1 MLVTAICSKRGVIH
15 LRGRPVVTMMA
26 GIPAL
31 MAARLSEAPNNLYKS
46 LQASINLITYYLR
59 DRLLKFSSLTEAIGM
74 EQVPSL

>member
-1 MLVTAICSKRGVIH
+1 
-15 LRGRPVVTMMA
+15 MMA

-31 MAARLSEAPNNLYKS
+31 MTARLSEAPNNLYKS

>member
-1 MLVTAICSKRGVIH
+1 MLVRAMCSKSGAIH
-15 LRGRPVVTMMA
+15 LRGRSIVTMMA

-31 MAARLSEAPNNLYKS
+31 MAARLSEASNNLYKS

-74 EQVPSL
+74 EQVPFL

>member
-1 MLVTAICSKRGVIH
+1 
-15 LRGRPVVTMMA
+15 MMA